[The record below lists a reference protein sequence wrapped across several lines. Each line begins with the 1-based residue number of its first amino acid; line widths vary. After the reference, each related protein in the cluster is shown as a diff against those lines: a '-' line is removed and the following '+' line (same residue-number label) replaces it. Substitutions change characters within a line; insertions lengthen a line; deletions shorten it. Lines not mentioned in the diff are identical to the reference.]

1 MQKVIPVA
9 PFDEGKRDR
18 LGALAIPVF
27 DSSPRKSS
35 SVYTNGNRCG
45 DSKPYKTIQKEHDMD
60 QMRVTGRIR
69 GDAPLLRTSS
79 SNSVLSTMRSLQQ
92 NISVRVSKGTVDSG
106 SKIALPVQ
114 DAVKASAAPAA
125 VDTGELMMNIIR
137 SPIGLGHF
145 LTFCE
150 SEFNSEY
157 LQLFVAVERFRMK
170 EGAIAGKQT
179 ISLGKEFSHQGK
191 EYWRRIDDGFADS
204 NPDGKNY
211 KLDENRRDEIMAIW
225 EKFFE
230 DKDEVVSEVME
241 CNFEGMKRRKSSLSI
256 TTPLSPNFV
265 YLPKIVSSN
274 TYRRLEH
281 FDRYGADIFSEAVTE
296 ALRVLHRDIF
306 PRFLKSES
314 YEKIIKRRLSHNLE
328 LTILPTSTSLVVK
341 APRSEILAELGM
353 RIVHAEGKMYSLH
366 EILRDGILYN
376 DFLTRMK
383 KKGGAQYLL
392 CYQLISLYKDSIDA
406 NESKEPYG
414 PGDPIVDQAWNIYL
428 YFIAEGSCH
437 AIALP
442 PEHINDIQLSLGNPS
457 KQMFRELER
466 VAMSELVQL
475 FGRFKMS
482 ENYRNLASRAL
493 HTAKNIL
500 KIEAGTVRSKRSSRD
515 QMQSMLTKLNIR

>member
-1 MQKVIPVA
+1 MQKVIPLV
-9 PFDEGKRDR
+9 PSNEVSLSSRRGS
-18 LGALAIPVF
+18 LATVSES
-27 DSSPRKSS
+27 SSPRNCSYG
-35 SVYTNGNRCG
+35 YTNNNRSVDG
-45 DSKPYKTIQKEHDMD
+45 KTTRERDSEQTLAA
-60 QMRVTGRIR
+60 GRTQ

-79 SNSVLSTMRSLQQ
+79 SNSALLTMRSLQE
-92 NISVRVSKGTVDSG
+92 NISGRVGKGIVGSG
-106 SKIALPVQ
+106 NKKAL
-114 DAVKASAAPAA
+114 SAPAA
-125 VDTGELMMNIIR
+125 VEASTAPPAIDTGELMMNIIR

-170 EGAIAGKQT
+170 EGAIAGKHT
-179 ISLGKEFSHQGK
+179 MSLGKEFSNQGK

-204 NPDGKNY
+204 NPSGRCFQ
-211 KLDENRRDEIMAIW
+211 LDENRRDEIMAIW
-225 EKFFE
+225 ERFFE
-230 DKDEVVSEVME
+230 DKDEAVSEIPGS
-241 CNFEGMKRRKSSLSI
+241 NFEGMKRRKSSIAVSA
-256 TTPLSPNFV
+256 PLSPNFV
-265 YLPKIVSSN
+265 YLPKTVSSN

-281 FDRYGADIFSEAVTE
+281 FDLYGADIFSEAVTE

-306 PRFLKSES
+306 PRFLKSAS

-341 APRSEILAELGM
+341 APHSEILEELGM

-376 DFLTRMK
+376 DFLTRLK

-392 CYQLISLYKDSIDA
+392 SFQLISLFKNSIDA
-406 NESKEPYG
+406 SESKEPYA
-414 PGDPIVDQAWNIYL
+414 PAEAVVEQAWTIYL
-428 YFIAEGSCH
+428 YFIAAGSCH
-437 AIALP
+437 AIPLP
-442 PEHINDIQLSLGNPS
+442 AEYVNDIQLSLGNPTQ
-457 KQMFRELER
+457 QMFRELER
-466 VAMSELVQL
+466 VTMSELVLL

-482 ENYRNLASRAL
+482 ENYRNLACRAL